1 MSFTS
6 WIKKSQVCKKK
17 APVGYFFL
25 RPFTS
30 TMADRRRLTDEDIF
44 PDMPQAPKMN
54 FPDQPDFS
62 GGRVCSKWKKIG
74 YIVFLAFILISLTIY
89 GINYYFFQAGQIYNP
104 FGGFHWPDLFGTQA
118 GSLWKKIGY
127 IAGFVL
133 AVGLICLIIY
143 GIYYYFFPHQE
154 SDFYGVKHNMQ
165 QDFKDKVLA
174 IIKDAIRQSES
185 PAELV
190 SLMDE
195 GLIHLDGRWS
205 IMVEEVSGSLH
216 EAVKL
221 RVKTF
226 LVANINIS
234 NFKSL
239 TIWVLQF

>member
-1 MSFTS
+1 M
-6 WIKKSQVCKKK
+6 IKAILLQSGKCHSPLGFKNRHSAKRRL
-17 APVGYFFL
+17 PLDTFFL

-104 FGGFHWPDLFGTQA
+104 FGGFHWPDLF
-118 GSLWKKIGY
+118 
-127 IAGFVL
+127 
-133 AVGLICLIIY
+133 
-143 GIYYYFFPHQE
+143 
-154 SDFYGVKHNMQ
+154 VKHNMQ

-185 PAELV
+185 PADLV

-205 IMVEEVSGSLH
+205 IMVEEVSGSLR
-216 EAVKL
+216 EAVAKL

-226 LVANINIS
+226 LVATINIS
-234 NFKSL
+234 KFKTL